1 MADFLLSFIRL
12 LHSHVIFCSSQQTVT
27 MFLRYFW
34 INFFL
39 SQEFEQIL
47 RPIIIL
53 LISILNISRL
63 RSRLDRFFDTSNPFM
78 TSEKEHFFFNPPN
91 FDKSFLLP
99 FRNDSTISRFHV
111 ITFQVRRMPTSA
123 AYVWAIPLLQRL
135 MHVNAASN
143 EQVQLF
149 IHELIDPFQSSTL
162 IIGEQMVSTRRAPC
176 ESRGVRRGVGEAGK
190 K

>member
-1 MADFLLSFIRL
+1 MLLGRFNAVGVLLAPLKMADFLLSFIRL

-78 TSEKEHFFFNPPN
+78 TSEKEHFFFLIPQISINL
-91 FDKSFLLP
+91 FFSHFE
-99 FRNDSTISRFHV
+99 TIQQFPDYYFPSSQDADERGIRVGH
-111 ITFQVRRMPTSA
+111 SA
-123 AYVWAIPLLQRL
+123 SPK
-135 MHVNAASN
+135 VNA
-143 EQVQLF
+143 
-149 IHELIDPFQSSTL
+149 
-162 IIGEQMVSTRRAPC
+162 R
-176 ESRGVRRGVGEAGK
+176 
-190 K
+190 

>member
-1 MADFLLSFIRL
+1 MLLGRFNAVGVLLAPLKMADFLLSFIRL

-99 FRNDSTISRFHV
+99 FRNDSTISR
-111 ITFQVRRMPTSA
+111 
-123 AYVWAIPLLQRL
+123 LLL
-135 MHVNAASN
+135 SKFA
-143 EQVQLF
+143 
-149 IHELIDPFQSSTL
+149 
-162 IIGEQMVSTRRAPC
+162 GCRRARHTCGPFRF
-176 ESRGVRRGVGEAGK
+176 SKG
-190 K
+190 